1 MFWGSRVIVP
11 EKGRKRA
18 LELLHVAHPGIVRM
32 KSLARAYMWWHV
44 MSDDIELCVK
54 QCTIC
59 QSSRKMPPVAPWDRT
74 DKPWSRVHIDCAG
87 PLKGKMFLLIIDSH
101 SKWLEVHATSSST
114 SAATIELMRKAFA
127 SLGLPKVVVSD
138 NAATF
143 TSEEFAKQNGIRHI
157 QSAP

>member
-1 MFWGSRVIVP
+1 M
-11 EKGRKRA
+11 RKTNA
-18 LELLHVAHPGIVRM
+18 FAHKTNSFFTGVHVAHPGIVRM
-32 KSLARAYMWWHV
+32 KGLARAYMWWHA

-59 QSSRKMPPVAPWDRT
+59 QSSRKMPPVTPWDRT

-87 PLKGKMFLLIIDSH
+87 PLEGKMFLLIIDSH

-127 SLGLPKVVVSD
+127 SLGLRGV
-138 NAATF
+138 
-143 TSEEFAKQNGIRHI
+143 R
-157 QSAP
+157 